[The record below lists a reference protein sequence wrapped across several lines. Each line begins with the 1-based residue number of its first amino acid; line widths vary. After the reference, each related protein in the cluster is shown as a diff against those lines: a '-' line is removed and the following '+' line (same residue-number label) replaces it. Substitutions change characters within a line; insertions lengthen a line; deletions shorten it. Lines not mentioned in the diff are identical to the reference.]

1 MPKAPDIKAKQ
12 MKRYGNLYEQIIS
25 IENLQLADEKA
36 RKGKLRSYGVIHH
49 DANREQ
55 NITNLH
61 EQLKNKTFRTSKYE
75 TFTIFE
81 PKERLIF
88 RLPYYPDRIVHHA
101 VMNILEPIWVK
112 TFTTDTYACV
122 KHRGIHGAM
131 VKVKEALKD
140 VDNTQYCLK
149 IDIQKYYPSI
159 DHDILKQIV
168 RKKIKCKDTL
178 QLLDSVI
185 DSAPGVPIGNYLSQ
199 YFANLYLTYFDH
211 YIKEQLK
218 IKYFFRY
225 ADDMVFLHK
234 DKAFLHALLVNINQY
249 LTENL
254 NLTIKDNYQVF
265 PVDARGIDYVGFVFY
280 HGHTAMRKCIKKN
293 FCRTA
298 SRLNKRANISD
309 KEYNQR
315 LCSWFG
321 WAKYSDS
328 KHLLKTILR

>member
-1 MPKAPDIKAKQ
+1 
-12 MKRYGNLYEQIIS
+12 
-25 IENLQLADEKA
+25 
-36 RKGKLRSYGVIHH
+36 
-49 DANREQ
+49 
-55 NITNLH
+55 
-61 EQLKNKTFRTSKYE
+61 
-75 TFTIFE
+75 
-81 PKERLIF
+81 
-88 RLPYYPDRIVHHA
+88 
-101 VMNILEPIWVK
+101 MNILEPIWVK
-112 TFTTDTYACV
+112 TFTTDTFACV

-149 IDIQKYYPSI
+149 IDIKKYYPSI
-159 DHDILKQIV
+159 DHDILKDII

-218 IKYFFRY
+218 IKYYFRY

-234 DKAFLHALLVNINQY
+234 DKAFLHGLLININQY

-254 NLTIKDNYQVF
+254 KLTIKENYQVF
-265 PVDARGIDYVGFVFY
+265 PVDSRGIDYVGFVFF
-280 HGHTAMRKCIKKN
+280 HGHTAMRKRIKKN
-293 FCRTA
+293 FCIA
-298 SRLNKRANISD
+298 AARLNKQVNLSD

>member
-1 MPKAPDIKAKQ
+1 

-25 IENLQLADEKA
+25 IKNLQLADEKA
-36 RKGKLRSYGVIHH
+36 RKGKLRSYGVMRH

-55 NITNLH
+55 NIINLH
-61 EQLKNKTFRTSKYE
+61 EQLKNKTFITSKYE

-131 VKVKEALKD
+131 VRIKKALKD
-140 VDNTQYCLK
+140 IDNTQYCLK
-149 IDIQKYYPSI
+149 LDIKKYYPSI

-178 QLLDSVI
+178 ELLDSVI

-199 YFANLYLTYFDH
+199 YFANLYLSYFDH
-211 YIKEQLK
+211 YIKEYLK
-218 IKYFFRY
+218 IKYYFRY
-225 ADDMVFLHK
+225 ADDMVFLHRDK
-234 DKAFLHALLVNINQY
+234 DFLHGLLVNINQY

-280 HGHTAMRKCIKKN
+280 HGHTAIRKCIKKN
-293 FCRTA
+293 FCRA
-298 SRLNKRANISD
+298 AARLNKRSNISD
-309 KEYNQR
+309 REYNQR